1 MDKKQYPPTVIPT
14 IISVVMLLAGIP
26 KFFPY
31 GYYTLLRLVVC
42 GTGIYIA
49 VFSFE
54 KEKKSIAFPAGFI
67 ALLFNPLI
75 PIHLTKEI
83 WVIIDFITAIFF
95 FLTLFLLRTS
105 TFQTG
110 VSSDE

>member
-1 MDKKQYPPTVIPT
+1 MGKKQYPPITVPA
-14 IISVVMLLAGIP
+14 IISILMLLAGIP

-54 KEKKSIAFPAGFI
+54 EERKFIAFLAAFVAI
-67 ALLFNPLI
+67 LFNPLI
-75 PIHLTKEI
+75 PIHLKKED
-83 WVIIDFITAIFF
+83 WVIIDLITAIFF
-95 FLTLFLLRTS
+95 FFTVFLLRTS
-105 TFQTG
+105 TLETG
-110 VSSDE
+110 K